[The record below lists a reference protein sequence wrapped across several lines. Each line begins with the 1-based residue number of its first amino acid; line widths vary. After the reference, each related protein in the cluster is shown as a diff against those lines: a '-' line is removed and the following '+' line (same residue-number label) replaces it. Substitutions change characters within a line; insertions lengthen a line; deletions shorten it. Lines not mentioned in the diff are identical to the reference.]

1 MKNKKFHRLLSVFC
15 CVIFLQLIIS
25 AQEPTETPV
34 PAPVKTLVSTEES
47 PTPTPIP
54 SPTPTETPVPNPEII
69 VEPTPVA
76 IPESEVN
83 LIHSGDLIDVDV
95 VGSIEYDWRGR
106 LNPEGFLDGIE
117 FVENPIQALCQTEQS
132 VADAV
137 SKGYSKFL
145 RDPKVVVRILD
156 RSNRPVSLL
165 YGAVRNPQRLQ
176 IKRPVFLNELLIV
189 AGGLTDKASGE
200 IQIYRS
206 QAHTCQQTFNR
217 QTEEKSATGENRE
230 KFVLVSQS
238 GNSEYF
244 NVRISDLLTGKKE
257 ANPQILS
264 GDVITVQEA
273 DSIYVVGGVATP
285 KQIFSRVGL
294 TVSRAIDSA
303 GGITKGGSAKG
314 IIIFRREAG
323 VSQSIEVDLEKIK
336 SGKADDVTLK
346 AFDIVDVPQS
356 GREKR
361 KFPPVLKIA
370 ETSRKNT
377 INLPLRI
384 IE

>member
-1 MKNKKFHRLLSVFC
+1 
-15 CVIFLQLIIS
+15 
-25 AQEPTETPV
+25 
-34 PAPVKTLVSTEES
+34 
-47 PTPTPIP
+47 
-54 SPTPTETPVPNPEII
+54 
-69 VEPTPVA
+69 
-76 IPESEVN
+76 
-83 LIHSGDLIDVDV
+83 LIDVDV

-117 FVENPIQALCQTEQS
+117 AIENPIYALCQTEQS
-132 VADAV
+132 VAEAV
-137 SKGYSKFL
+137 GKSYAKFL

-165 YGAVRNPQRLQ
+165 YGAVKNPQRLQ
-176 IKRPVFLNELLIV
+176 IKRPVYLNELLIV
-189 AGGLTDKASGE
+189 AGGLTDRASGE
-200 IQIYRS
+200 VQIYRS
-206 QAHTCQQTFNR
+206 QSHTCQKKPDR
-217 QTEEKSATGENRE
+217 QTDEKTVAGENRE
-230 KFVLVSQS
+230 KFVFVSQS
-238 GNSEYF
+238 SNSEYF
-244 NVRISDLLTGKKE
+244 NIRISDLLTGKKE

-273 DSIYVVGGVATP
+273 ESIYVIGGVAAP
-285 KQIFSRVGL
+285 KQIFSRAGL

-303 GGITKGGSAKG
+303 GGITKGGDAKN
-314 IIIFRREAG
+314 ITIFRREAG
-323 VSQSIEVDLEKIK
+323 TSQTIEVDLEKIK
-336 SGKADDVTLK
+336 SGKADDVALK

-361 KFPPVLKIA
+361 KFPPVLKIT

>member
-1 MKNKKFHRLLSVFC
+1 MKNKKFYRLLSVFC
-15 CVIFLQLIIS
+15 CVIFLRMMIS

-34 PAPVKTLVSTEES
+34 PVETPVTTES
-47 PTPTPIP
+47 PIPTATPTP
-54 SPTPTETPVPNPEII
+54 EVI
-69 VEPTPVA
+69 VEPSPVP
-76 IPESEVN
+76 IPEIELN

-95 VGSIEYDWRGR
+95 IGSIEYDWRGR

-117 FVENPIQALCQTEQS
+117 FVENPIQALCQTEQA
-132 VADAV
+132 VAEAV

-165 YGAVRNPQRLQ
+165 YGAVKNPQRLQ
-176 IKRPVFLNELLIV
+176 IKRPVLLNELLIV

-206 QAHTCQQTFNR
+206 QAHTCQQKSDR
-217 QTEEKSATGENRE
+217 QADEKTAVGENRE

-273 DSIYVVGGVATP
+273 DSIYVIGGVAAP
-285 KQIFSRVGL
+285 KQIFSRAGL

-303 GGITKGGSAKG
+303 GGITKGGDAKN
-314 IIIFRREAG
+314 ITIFRREAG
-323 VSQSIEVDLEKIK
+323 TSQTIEVDLEKIK

-346 AFDIVDVPQS
+346 AFDVVDVSQS

-361 KFPPVLKIA
+361 KFPPVLKA
-370 ETSRKNT
+370 VQLNRKNT

>member
-15 CVIFLQLIIS
+15 CVIFLQMMIS
-25 AQEPTETPV
+25 AQEPTQTPV
-34 PAPVKTLVSTEES
+34 PTESKT
-47 PTPTPIP
+47 PTPT
-54 SPTPTETPVPNPEII
+54 SEMV
-69 VEPTPVA
+69 VAPTPVV

-95 VGSIEYDWRGR
+95 IGSIEYDWRGR

-117 FVENPIQALCQTEQS
+117 AVENPIYALCLTEQT
-132 VADAV
+132 VAEAV
-137 SKGYSKFL
+137 GKGYAKFL

-165 YGAVRNPQRLQ
+165 YGAVKNPQRLQ

-200 IQIYRS
+200 VQIYRS
-206 QAHTCQQTFNR
+206 QAHTCRKKSNR
-217 QTEEKSATGENRE
+217 QTDEKIADGENRE
-230 KFVLVSQS
+230 KFVFVSQS
-238 GNSEYF
+238 SNSEYF
-244 NVRISDLLTGKKE
+244 SIRISDLLTGKKE

-273 DSIYVVGGVATP
+273 DSIYVIGGVAAP
-285 KQIFSRVGL
+285 KQIFSRAGL

-303 GGITKGGSAKG
+303 GGITKGGDAKR
-314 IIIFRREAG
+314 ITVFRREAG
-323 VSQSIEVDLEKIK
+323 TSQTIEVDLEKIK
-336 SGKADDVTLK
+336 SGKAEDVTLK
-346 AFDIVDVPQS
+346 AFDIVDVLQS
-356 GREKR
+356 GREKS
-361 KFPPVLKIA
+361 KFPPVLKVV

>member
-15 CVIFLQLIIS
+15 CVIFFQMMIS
-25 AQEPTETPV
+25 AQESTETPV
-34 PAPVKTLVSTEES
+34 PVPVETHVSTETPIPTPV
-47 PTPTPIP
+47 PTPTP
-54 SPTPTETPVPNPEII
+54 EIV
-69 VEPTPVA
+69 VEPTPVS
-76 IPESEVN
+76 IPESEAN

-117 FVENPIQALCQTEQS
+117 SIENPVYALCQTEQA
-132 VADAV
+132 VAEAV
-137 SKGYSKFL
+137 GKGYAKFL

-165 YGAVRNPQRLQ
+165 YGAVKNPQRLQ

-200 IQIYRS
+200 VQIYRS
-206 QAHTCQQTFNR
+206 QAHTCQKKTDQPTDERNV
-217 QTEEKSATGENRE
+217 SGENRE

-244 NVRISDLLTGKKE
+244 NIRISDLLTGKKE

-273 DSIYVVGGVATP
+273 DSIYVIGGVATP
-285 KQIFSRVGL
+285 KQIFSRAGL

-303 GGITKGGSAKG
+303 GGITKGGNAKG
-314 IIIFRREAG
+314 ITIFRREAG
-323 VSQSIEVDLEKIK
+323 TSQTIEVDLEKIK

-346 AFDIVDVPQS
+346 AFDIVEVPQS

>member
-1 MKNKKFHRLLSVFC
+1 MKNKKFYRLLSVFC
-15 CVIFLQLIIS
+15 CVIFLRMTIS
-25 AQEPTETPV
+25 AQDPTETPMPV
-34 PAPVKTLVSTEES
+34 PLETPVSSETPTATPV
-47 PTPTPIP
+47 PTPTP
-54 SPTPTETPVPNPEII
+54 EIV
-69 VEPTPVA
+69 VEPTPVS
-76 IPESEVN
+76 IPDPEVN

-95 VGSIEYDWRGR
+95 IGSIEYDWRGR

-117 FVENPIQALCQTEQS
+117 FVDNPIQALCQTEQS
-132 VADAV
+132 VAEAV

-165 YGAVRNPQRLQ
+165 YGAVKNPQRLQ

-206 QAHTCQQTFNR
+206 QAHTCQQKADR
-217 QTEEKSATGENRE
+217 QTDEKNAAGENRE

-238 GNSEYF
+238 GDSEHI
-244 NVRISDLLTGKKE
+244 NVKISDLLTGKKE

-273 DSIYVVGGVATP
+273 DSIYVIGGVATP

-294 TVSRAIDSA
+294 TVSRAIDSV
-303 GGITKGGSAKG
+303 GGITKGGDAKN
-314 IIIFRREAG
+314 ITIFRREAET
-323 VSQSIEVDLEKIK
+323 SQTIEVDLEKIK
-336 SGKADDVTLK
+336 SGKADDVILK

-361 KFPPVLKIA
+361 KFPPVLKAA
-370 ETSRKNT
+370 EINRKNT

>member
-1 MKNKKFHRLLSVFC
+1 M
-15 CVIFLQLIIS
+15 IS
-25 AQEPTETPV
+25 AQEPTESPVPIETPV
-34 PAPVKTLVSTEES
+34 PNES
-47 PTPTPIP
+47 PTPTAT
-54 SPTPTETPVPNPEII
+54 PTPEVV
-69 VEPTPVA
+69 VEPTPVP
-76 IPESEVN
+76 ISESEVN

-117 FVENPIQALCQTEQS
+117 AIENPVYALCQTEQA
-132 VADAV
+132 VAEALGK
-137 SKGYSKFL
+137 SYAKFL

-165 YGAVRNPQRLQ
+165 YGAVKNPQRLQ
-176 IKRPVFLNELLIV
+176 IKRPVYLNELLIV

-200 IQIYRS
+200 VQIYRS
-206 QAHTCQQTFNR
+206 QAHTCQKKPDLPTD
-217 QTEEKSATGENRE
+217 EKNASGENRE

-244 NVRISDLLTGKKE
+244 NIKISDLLTGKKE

-273 DSIYVVGGVATP
+273 DSIYVIGGVAAP
-285 KQIFSRVGL
+285 KQIFSRAGL

-303 GGITKGGSAKG
+303 GGITKSGNAKN
-314 IIIFRREAG
+314 ITIFRREAG
-323 VSQSIEVDLEKIK
+323 TSQTIEVDLEKIK
-336 SGKADDVTLK
+336 SGKADDVALK

-361 KFPPVLKIA
+361 KFPPVLKVT